1 MAESSPKVVSDG
13 TQPVLQ
19 AVTQSPQASDEAAS
33 EVTEFFGSLRPAISR
48 TLLYII
54 LLFVAVA
61 IAWAWW
67 GKVDVVASAPFRL
80 VPLGKVKIVQAA
92 RAGEI
97 ELIGVK
103 EGDRV
108 KKKQVLFK
116 LRSWETWHELREL
129 EQAKIALQKAKY
141 DLEVGIAP
149 ETGVDNRDGGS
160 TKRTVAT
167 ITDVC
172 CDASRCIEYVSNRD
186 GCAGRARGQR

>member
-1 MAESSPKVVSDG
+1 MAESSPKAVSDR

-19 AVTQSPQASDEAAS
+19 AVSQSPQEASEQPAS

-61 IAWAWW
+61 ISWAWW

-80 VPLGKVKIVQAA
+80 VPLGKVKTVQAA

-103 EGDRV
+103 EGERV

-141 DLEVGIAP
+141 DLEVALP
-149 ETGVDNRDGGS
+149 RKQALTSE
-160 TKRTVAT
+160 TVAALRERLQLSQMFVAT
-167 ITDVC
+167 HRDVL
-172 CDASRCIEYVSNRD
+172 DAY
-186 GCAGRARGQR
+186 

>member
-1 MAESSPKVVSDG
+1 MAESSPKAVADS

-19 AVTQSPQASDEAAS
+19 AVSRSPQASEQPAS

-54 LLFVAVA
+54 LLFVVVA

-80 VPLGKVKIVQAA
+80 VPLGKVKTVQAA

-97 ELIGVK
+97 ELIGIK

-141 DLEVGIAP
+141 DLEVALPQKWSHVI
-149 ETGVDNRDGGS
+149 
-160 TKRTVAT
+160 
-167 ITDVC
+167 
-172 CDASRCIEYVSNRD
+172 
-186 GCAGRARGQR
+186 